1 MPSHKNPR
9 HLSRLGGDRRR
20 SRKHCA
26 RYMRWKISSINL
38 ASPSPRPL
46 VRRHMGLAKKDH
58 IRKLLEEPEVKE
70 QWQALRNAAPQERDV
85 DAIYAKFE
93 PQMMEVL
100 AGYATVISGVVD
112 AVEAMRARGMKIAGT
127 TGYTRPMLDRLEAL
141 AAQQGYRTDRSL
153 APEDAGGGR
162 PFPWMCYR
170 LAMDLRIY
178 PLSACVKIGDT
189 ESDIEEG
196 LNAGMWTIG
205 VTRSGNT
212 VGLSEADWLQAR
224 STANRKSFS
233 LAPSRSCVRRE
244 HTTPRKPLPTRCRSW
259 TRSSAESPT
268 ESARN
273 EAGARSLPRRR
284 ALPAGMCLPS
294 LCSSSAM
301 AVITSAVPIIPSPC
315 P

>member
-1 MPSHKNPR
+1 MSN
-9 HLSRLGGDRRR
+9 S
-20 SRKHCA
+20 
-26 RYMRWKISSINL
+26 KIPAIFLDWAGTAVDHGSIAPVRAL
-38 ASPSPRPL
+38 EDIFDQFGVAVPPPL
-46 VRRHMGLAKKDH
+46 VRRYMGLAKKDH
-58 IRKLLEEPEVKE
+58 VRKLLQEPEVKE

-85 DAIYAKFE
+85 DTIYANFE

-100 AGYATVISGVVD
+100 SGYATVISGVVD

-141 AAQQGYRTDRSL
+141 AAKQGYRTDRSL

-189 ESDIEEG
+189 ESDIAEG

-212 VGLSEADWLQAR
+212 VGLSEADWFQLDQREQKRLLACADTELR
-224 STANRKSFS
+224 S
-233 LAPSRSCVRRE
+233 
-244 HTTPRKPLPTRCRSW
+244 
-259 TRSSAESPT
+259 
-268 ESARN
+268 
-273 EAGARSLPRRR
+273 AGAHYTVETVAHTLPLLEEIEHRI
-284 ALPAGMCLPS
+284 AHGEHPK
-294 LCSSSAM
+294 
-301 AVITSAVPIIPSPC
+301 
-315 P
+315 

>member
-1 MPSHKNPR
+1 M
-9 HLSRLGGDRRR
+9 
-20 SRKHCA
+20 
-26 RYMRWKISSINL
+26 
-38 ASPSPRPL
+38 
-46 VRRHMGLAKKDH
+46 
-58 IRKLLEEPEVKE
+58 
-70 QWQALRNAAPQERDV
+70 
-85 DAIYAKFE
+85 YAKFE

-141 AAQQGYRTDRSL
+141 AAKQGYRTDRSL

-189 ESDIEEG
+189 ESDIAEG
-196 LNAGMWTIG
+196 RNAGMWTIG

-212 VGLSEADWLQAR
+212 VGLSEADWSQAR
-224 STANRKSFS
+224 SRRTEKA
-233 LAPSRSCVRRE
+233 ACSCR
-244 HTTPRKPLPTRCRSW
+244 
-259 TRSSAESPT
+259 
-268 ESARN
+268 
-273 EAGARSLPRRR
+273 AGAAFGGSTLHRGNRCPHAADTGRDRAQNRQRR
-284 ALPAGMCLPS
+284 APAMKPPLSLCPAGASPAGICSPS
-294 LCSSSAM
+294 LCFSSAM
-301 AVITSAVPIIPSPC
+301 AAITSAAPIIPSPC